1 NNAVRYDGAAI
12 LRAYRMISDAYSLF
26 DQVITLG
33 QLKFKTIYYEDVVR
47 SPDSLVSSISKELL
61 GEEVLPRIEAVQI
74 KVQRTKLND
83 EFREKFSEDLK
94 GLEWSAVDAT
104 K

>member
-1 NNAVRYDGAAI
+1 LLIRRRDVFGQAISFYIAERTNQWASSDPNTAGNNAVRYDGAAI

-47 SPDSLVSSISKELL
+47 SPDSLVSSIS
-61 GEEVLPRIEAVQI
+61 
-74 KVQRTKLND
+74 
-83 EFREKFSEDLK
+83 
-94 GLEWSAVDAT
+94 
-104 K
+104 